1 MQALKAGL
9 LYFALVFGAG
19 FVLGPIRVLWLV
31 PRLGER
37 IAELL
42 EPPVMLVVIV
52 LSARWI
58 VRRFALPPVAA
69 SRLAMGGL
77 AIGLLLAAEFA
88 VVLWLRGMTLAEYFA
103 TRDPVSGTA
112 YYAALAAFAV
122 MPMLVERK

>member
-19 FVLGPIRVLWLV
+19 FALGPIRVLWLV

-42 EPPVMLVVIV
+42 ELPVMLLIIV

-58 VRRFALPPVAA
+58 VRRFVLPPIAA

-77 AIGLLLAAEFA
+77 ALGLLLAAEFT

-112 YYAALAAFAV
+112 YYATLLALAV

>member
-42 EPPVMLVVIV
+42 ELPVMLVVIV

>member
-19 FVLGPIRVLWLV
+19 FALGPIRVLWLV

-42 EPPVMLVVIV
+42 ELPVMLLIIV

-58 VRRFALPPVAA
+58 VRRFVLPPVAA

-77 AIGLLLAAEFA
+77 ALGLLLAAEFT

-112 YYAALAAFAV
+112 YYATLVAFAV